1 MRRFLLALAG
11 VAALGLGAVTAA
23 EPAQAQGFSIS
34 FGTGYGHGGY
44 GGYRPY
50 PYYRPYRPRPVY
62 YGGYRPYPVYYGPRC
77 ITRVTQVWDGW
88 GYVTKRRQICR

>member
-1 MRRFLLALAG
+1 
-11 VAALGLGAVTAA
+11 VTTA

-34 FGTGYGHGGY
+34 FGSGYGHSGY

-50 PYYRPYRPRPVY
+50 PSYRPYRPYPVY
-62 YGGYRPYPVYYGPRC
+62 YGGYRPYPVYHGGYRPYPVYYGPRC
-77 ITRVTQVWDGW
+77 VTRVTRVWDGW